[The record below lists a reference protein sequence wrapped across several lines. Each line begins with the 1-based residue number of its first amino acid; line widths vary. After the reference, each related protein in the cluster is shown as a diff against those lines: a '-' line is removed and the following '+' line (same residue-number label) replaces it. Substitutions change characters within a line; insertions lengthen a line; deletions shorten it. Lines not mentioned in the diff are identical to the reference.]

1 VSAVTAYPLPLRKA
15 VEHILT
21 QPSEDGGLSQAR
33 CRCDTLDEIGVVA
46 TVLDHP
52 RCMQQLVY
60 ESVAEQQLVSS
71 KNRVE
76 ADSDSTRRD
85 PQPTSS
91 EQLVGVKF
99 ESGHTKTTLLLW
111 EPLDSQVLAKVTQK
125 RRIVLSK

>member
-1 VSAVTAYPLPLRKA
+1 VSAVTAYPLPLRKTI
-15 VEHILT
+15 EYLLT
-21 QPSEDGGLSQAR
+21 QPSEDGRLSQAR

-99 ESGHTKTTLLLW
+99 ESGHTKTTLLFW
-111 EPLDSQVLAKVTQK
+111 EPLDSQVLAKVTQE
-125 RRIVLSK
+125 RRIILSE